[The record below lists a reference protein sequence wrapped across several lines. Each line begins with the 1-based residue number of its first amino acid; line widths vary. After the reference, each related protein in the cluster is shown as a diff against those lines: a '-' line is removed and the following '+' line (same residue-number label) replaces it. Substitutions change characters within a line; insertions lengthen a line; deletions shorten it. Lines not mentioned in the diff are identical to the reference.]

1 MSGVFAMEFRN
12 LNLVTIL
19 VIFIVVTA
27 ALAVALLRT
36 V

>member
-1 MSGVFAMEFRN
+1 MEFRN

-19 VIFIVVTA
+19 VVLIVVT
-27 ALAVALLRT
+27 VALGMAWLRS

>member
-1 MSGVFAMEFRN
+1 MEFRN

-19 VIFIVVTA
+19 VILIVVTV
-27 ALAVALLRT
+27 ALGAALLRS